1 MNMVPSTLRVL
12 VIDDH
17 QLTRSL
23 LRAMLRE
30 AGYTTQREAG
40 DALSGLKVAEH
51 FVPHLICLDVQM
63 PKMNGVEAIAS
74 LKAAAPNAAI
84 IMVTGSN
91 DRNTIMAS
99 IDAGAHGYIIKPF
112 NGETVM
118 RAVESALAKAGHA
131 IA

>member
-1 MNMVPSTLRVL
+1 MAPNTVRVL

-30 AGYTTQREAG
+30 AGYTTQRESG
-40 DALSGLKVAEH
+40 DVVMGVKVAEH
-51 FVPHLICLDVQM
+51 FSPHLICLDVQM
-63 PKMNGVEAIAS
+63 PKMNGVEAIAA
-74 LKAAAPNAAI
+74 LKAVAPHAAV

-112 NGETVM
+112 NGETVL

>member
-1 MNMVPSTLRVL
+1 
-12 VIDDH
+12 
-17 QLTRSL
+17 
-23 LRAMLRE
+23 
-30 AGYTTQREAG
+30 
-40 DALSGLKVAEH
+40 
-51 FVPHLICLDVQM
+51 M